1 MATYPTTLPRPIAR
15 GYGLTP
21 VDPAIRTDMDV
32 GAPRV
37 RRRTAA
43 RNDRV
48 KVAWLFTDAQMAT
61 FRTWF
66 DDPAEA
72 DGGAS
77 WFSISLPIGT
87 GGTVA
92 LEARFTKVFEATRNA
107 GLSWNVTAELEVR
120 DA

>member
-1 MATYPTTLPRPIAR
+1 MATYPTTLPPPLSR
-15 GYGLTP
+15 GYSLTP
-21 VDPAIRTDMDV
+21 VDPVVRTDMDV
-32 GAPRV
+32 GAPRS

-48 KVAWLFTDAQMAT
+48 KVAWLFTVIQMPT
-61 FRTWF
+61 FRAWF

-77 WFSISLPIGT
+77 WFSVNLDIGT
-87 GGTVA
+87 GGTIAV
-92 LEARFTKVFEATRNA
+92 EAKFTGIYEASRNA
-107 GLSWNVTAELEVR
+107 GGSWNVTAELEIR